1 MSNMKAEERKQVNV
15 GDWVKLQSNKGE
27 RIHGFVEKQLEEENR
42 VQIRVIASDNH
53 LLTNHSIQ
61 VHVVK
66 LQVEPDSKYYTLGE
80 LEQLIDLALQT
91 NDKAWFDA
99 LSDQY
104 NYLKKETEAKRH
116 IDYTQVN

>member
-1 MSNMKAEERKQVNV
+1 MSNMTNEQKKQAQA

-27 RIHGFVEKQLEEENR
+27 RIHGYVEKELEDNR
-42 VQIRVIASDNH
+42 AQIRVIASDNH

-66 LQVEPDSKYYTLGE
+66 LQVEADSKFYTLGE

-91 NDKAWFDA
+91 NDKTWFDA

-104 NYLKKETEAKRH
+104 NYLKRETDAKRH